1 MEDLPESYSLHT
13 PLTLCL
19 TMSYYV
25 LLCLTMSYYVLLEF
39 ALNSKGS
46 IVLIVD
52 YDEFDNENCQMYSF
66 EFLKADY
73 SSEAFAV

>member
-1 MEDLPESYSLHT
+1 MEDLPGPYSLHT